1 MSLPEWLVA
10 KLRADNPD
18 GVTRAARL
26 GTCERCRRPVL
37 RGLDDDRCA
46 MAVTAEPF
54 EIDRFGEYLALAR
67 GLRTFHLARR
77 FGSSGAGR
85 WEIDARDKCA
95 IESPRKRYPVIPQHR
110 CDVRLPAV
118 ADGLLA
124 SLKPASADYDG
135 PPPF

>member
-46 MAVTAEPF
+46 MAVEADPF
-54 EIDRFGEYLALAR
+54 EVDRFGEYLALAR

-77 FGSSGAGR
+77 FGNSGSAR
-85 WEIDARDKCA
+85 WEIDPRNQWS
-95 IESPRKRYPVIPQHR
+95 IESTRKRYPVIPQHH
-110 CDVRLPAV
+110 CAIILPAV
-118 ADGLLA
+118 ADGMLA
-124 SLKPASADYDG
+124 RLKPPSSDYDG